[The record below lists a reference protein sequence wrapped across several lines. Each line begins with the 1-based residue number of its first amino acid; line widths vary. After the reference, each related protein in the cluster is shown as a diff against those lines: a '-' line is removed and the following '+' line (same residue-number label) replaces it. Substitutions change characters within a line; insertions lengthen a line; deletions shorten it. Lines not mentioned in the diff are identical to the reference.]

1 MKKYYLSLIT
11 AITILSVSSACSQE
25 CSKDN
30 SMAYQQQLNKE
41 YANPAESPLTKKDL
55 KKFKSLDFYPV
66 DMAYC
71 ITAKFVST
79 PNEKPFAMPTT
90 TDRKPMYVKFGEVY
104 FTLQGKECKLDVFQN
119 IDLVK
124 KEEYKKHLFLPF
136 TDYTSGNG
144 SYAGGRYIDL
154 QQPEGETIQ
163 IDFNTAYNPYC
174 AYNHA
179 YSCPI
184 PPPQNDIAV
193 EVKAGVKE
201 FKH

>member
-1 MKKYYLSLIT
+1 MKTFFTIIAMFSLF
-11 AITILSVSSACSQE
+11 AVSAQE
-25 CSKDN
+25 CSKEN
-30 SMAYQQQLNKE
+30 AVAYQQKLNKE
-41 YANPAESPLTKKDL
+41 YADPAESPLTKADL
-55 KKFKSLDFYPV
+55 KDFKSLDFYPV

-71 ITAKFVST
+71 VTAKFVHT

-90 TDRKPMYVKFGEVY
+90 TDRKPMYVKFGEVR
-104 FTLQGKECKLDVFQN
+104 FTIKGVACKLDVFQS

-124 KEEYKKHLFLPF
+124 IEEYKNSLFLPF

-144 SYAGGRYIDL
+144 SYGGGKYVDL
-154 QQPEGETIQ
+154 QQPDGDTII

-174 AYNHA
+174 AYNHK

-184 PPPQNDIAV
+184 PPPQNDLKV

-201 FKH
+201 YKH